1 MNCFRMIMY
10 TMTTYFISIHGQ
22 VMSPSCIFYL
32 ALAVSSIFH
41 LAVSSIFHLAV
52 SSTTV
57 VQSTTIFITSIAT
70 SSVVLSTSS
79 TVITTSTTSSG

>member
-1 MNCFRMIMY
+1 MNSFRMIMY
-10 TMTTYFISIHGQ
+10 TKTTYFIPINGQ

-41 LAVSSIFHLAV
+41 LAVSS
-52 SSTTV
+52 TTV
-57 VQSTTIFITSIAT
+57 VQSTTTFITSIAT

>member
-41 LAVSSIFHLAV
+41 LAVSS
-52 SSTTV
+52 TTV
-57 VQSTTIFITSIAT
+57 VQSTTTFITSIAT